1 MFHNNRPVTYRCTGG
16 VVSRGQTLHRI
27 YRQELNSQSVRVQHQ
42 HTHCDHLKSK
52 RMDAAHKKVNGNY
65 GGNGETEEPGTRRRR
80 GSMYLEEETNK
91 SEVISCIFSL
101 KEEVGAL
108 ARGLRLFEKDL
119 YEFFISVDSSCSQAL
134 DEVIDSLRTQISG
147 HVHELSR
154 NKLKDTVPW
163 FPNDIQDLDRFA
175 NQILSYGSELDSDHP
190 GFTDPVY
197 RARRKEFADIAFNY
211 RHGQI
216 IPRVEYTEDEKV
228 TWGTVFKELKTL
240 YPTHACREHN
250 RVFPLLEKYCGY
262 RQDNIPQLEDR
273 AQGSGCARWPA
284 CSRPGTSWLA
294 SLSASFIPRS
304 TFVTAPS
311 PHTHL
316 SRISAMS
323 SWDMF
328 LCLLIPEIGLASLG
342 APDEFIE
349 KLATVYWFTVEFGL
363 CKQGSETKAFGA
375 GLLSSFGELQYCLT
389 DKPKVLPFDP
399 AKTSLQK
406 YPITEYQPVYF
417 VAESF
422 EDAKEKVRKFAN
434 TIPRPFTV
442 RYNPYTQSIEVLD
455 NTQQLRNLADSIG
468 SEMGKLGQM
477 KTEGGVQPAPFSGRR
492 QSLIEDARRE
502 RGSVGSPGPPGPSRY
517 GDMCF
522 VFEEKDGRVPLNL
535 LFTLSNEKNAGF
547 FKTGKIFE
555 TFEAKLLHIESRP
568 GRKSKNSTTD
578 LEFFMKCE
586 VHSSDLDVF
595 INSLKR
601 VVDDVRSIPE
611 EKVPWFPRQI
621 KDLDRCNMLIIKFD
635 PDMDQDHPGY
645 SDPEYRKRRAFISE
659 LAFRYKQR
667 EVYLQLRSIY
677 PSLACRQF
685 LDGLQQLETECGY
698 GEEHPSAQRHLRLP
712 ESVSLVSEK
721 TGFQL
726 RPVAGLLSARD
737 FLSSL
742 AFRVFH
748 CTQYIR
754 HASAPMHSPEPDCC
768 HELLGH
774 IPMLAD
780 KEFAQ
785 FSQEIGLASLGASD
799 EDIEKLSTLYWFTVE
814 FGLCKQNGAPEY
826 KPFVP
831 EETAVQPYQD
841 QTYQPVYFVSE
852 SFEDAKTK
860 MRRYSAT
867 IKRPF
872 AVRYEPFT
880 CSVEVLDQPSKIQTA
895 LSQIRDNLK
904 TLHSALEKFSF
915 S

>member
-1 MFHNNRPVTYRCTGG
+1 
-16 VVSRGQTLHRI
+16 
-27 YRQELNSQSVRVQHQ
+27 
-42 HTHCDHLKSK
+42 
-52 RMDAAHKKVNGNY
+52 
-65 GGNGETEEPGTRRRR
+65 
-80 GSMYLEEETNK
+80 
-91 SEVISCIFSL
+91 
-101 KEEVGAL
+101 
-108 ARGLRLFEKDL
+108 
-119 YEFFISVDSSCSQAL
+119 
-134 DEVIDSLRTQISG
+134 
-147 HVHELSR
+147 
-154 NKLKDTVPW
+154 
-163 FPNDIQDLDRFA
+163 
-175 NQILSYGSELDSDHP
+175 
-190 GFTDPVY
+190 
-197 RARRKEFADIAFNY
+197 
-211 RHGQI
+211 
-216 IPRVEYTEDEKV
+216 
-228 TWGTVFKELKTL
+228 
-240 YPTHACREHN
+240 
-250 RVFPLLEKYCGY
+250 
-262 RQDNIPQLEDR
+262 
-273 AQGSGCARWPA
+273 
-284 CSRPGTSWLA
+284 
-294 SLSASFIPRS
+294 
-304 TFVTAPS
+304 
-311 PHTHL
+311 
-316 SRISAMS
+316 
-323 SWDMF
+323 
-328 LCLLIPEIGLASLG
+328 
-342 APDEFIE
+342 
-349 KLATVYWFTVEFGL
+349 
-363 CKQGSETKAFGA
+363 
-375 GLLSSFGELQYCLT
+375 
-389 DKPKVLPFDP
+389 
-399 AKTSLQK
+399 
-406 YPITEYQPVYF
+406 
-417 VAESF
+417 
-422 EDAKEKVRKFAN
+422 
-434 TIPRPFTV
+434 
-442 RYNPYTQSIEVLD
+442 
-455 NTQQLRNLADSIG
+455 
-468 SEMGKLGQM
+468 M

-659 LAFRYKQR
+659 LAFRYKQGDQLPTVQYTAEEVSTWR

-698 GEEHPSAQRHLRLP
+698 GEERIPQLRDISAFLK
-712 ESVSLVSEK
+712 EK

-742 AFRVFH
+742 AFRVFQ

-814 FGLCKQNGAPEY
+814 FGLCKQNGAVKAYGAGLLSSYGELVYALSNEPEY

-880 CSVEVLDQPSKIQTA
+880 CSVEVLDQPSRIQTA
-895 LSQIRDNLK
+895 LSQIRDDLK